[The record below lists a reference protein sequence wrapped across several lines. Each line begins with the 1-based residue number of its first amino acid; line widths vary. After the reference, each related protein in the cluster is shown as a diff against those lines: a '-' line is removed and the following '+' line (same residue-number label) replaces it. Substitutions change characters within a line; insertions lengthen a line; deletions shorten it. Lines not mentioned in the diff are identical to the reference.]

1 MSNSKIKLGA
11 VLYSPQVTVVWGI
24 IAKYFESQG
33 IDLDTVFYKDYRKQV
48 KDLVDGNIDV
58 AWNSPLAYVE
68 AKIRSNDTCGYSYMR
83 DTDRDRKSTFLVKKD
98 SGIKSVEDLRGK
110 TIGFGA
116 IDSPQARLIP
126 MEYLHENGLEP
137 GKDYVEKTFDVDVGL
152 DGDHEGGEVDALK
165 ALKAGDVDVSVTTE
179 INRKNWTMDGTI
191 DENQIVV
198 AALTG
203 LYDHCIFSTRPD
215 FPDDLKEQFETALGN
230 MDYNNPEHKE
240 MMDLE
245 GLKKWISGRTSG
257 FQLLEKAVDY
267 LDFFKE

>member
-1 MSNSKIKLGA
+1 MANKKIKLGA
-11 VLYSPQVTVVWGI
+11 VLYSPQVTVVWNI
-24 IAKYFESQG
+24 ITKYFKTEG
-33 IDLDTVFYKDYRKQV
+33 IDLECVFFKDYRKQV
-48 KDLVDGNIDV
+48 KSLVAGEIDV

-68 AKIRSNDTCGYSYMR
+68 ANIKSDGKCGYSYMR
-83 DTDRDRKSTFLVKKD
+83 DTDQDRKSTFLVKKD
-98 SGIKSVEDLRGK
+98 SGIKSVEDLKGK

-126 MEYLHENGLEP
+126 LEYLHENGLES
-137 GKDYVEKTFDVDVGL
+137 GKDFTEKTFDVDVGL

-165 ALKAGDVDVSVTTE
+165 ALKAGEIDASVTTE

-191 DENQIVV
+191 DDNQIVV

-215 FPDDLKEQFETALGN
+215 FPDDSKEAFEDALSK

-245 GLKKWISGRTSG
+245 GLKKWVPGRASG
-257 FQLLEKAVDY
+257 FKELEKAVDY
-267 LDFFKE
+267 LNFF